1 MKNLNRK
8 KRKKKLDNLGDLMQ
22 NYTFSVA
29 IQENNQEIKVKG
41 FSINLN

>member
-22 NYTFSVA
+22 NYKFSVA
-29 IQENNQEIKVKG
+29 IQEHNQEIKVKG